1 MRATAKKR
9 KMISLKQ
16 IRSAARVT
24 REARETLKA
33 LGLGKLYDFHR
44 LPDTK
49 EVRSMVA
56 KVGHLVS
63 ILDGPDI
70 LFPSKKTAAK
80 LHRRRRSEHARNV
93 FINCP
98 FDDEYTPIFEA
109 IVFTIQACGFR
120 PVCAR
125 SRLNSSDVRLQ
136 KIVDL
141 SSPAA
146 VTRFMTCRALSLIA

>member
-1 MRATAKKR
+1 MRATAKKK

-70 LFPSKKTAAK
+70 LFPTGKST
-80 LHRRRRSEHARNV
+80 LGVERIR
-93 FINCP
+93 
-98 FDDEYTPIFEA
+98 EA
-109 IVFTIQACGFR
+109 VEAVRAEQK
-120 PVCAR
+120 
-125 SRLNSSDVRLQ
+125 SR
-136 KIVDL
+136 
-141 SSPAA
+141 
-146 VTRFMTCRALSLIA
+146 T

>member
-1 MRATAKKR
+1 MRATAKKK

-16 IRSAARVT
+16 VRSAARVS

-33 LGLGKLYDFHR
+33 LGLGKLYDFQR

-70 LFPSKKTAAK
+70 LFPTGKST
-80 LHRRRRSEHARNV
+80 LGVERIR
-93 FINCP
+93 
-98 FDDEYTPIFEA
+98 EA
-109 IVFTIQACGFR
+109 VEA
-120 PVCAR
+120 
-125 SRLNSSDVRLQ
+125 VRAEQ
-136 KIVDL
+136 KN
-141 SSPAA
+141 
-146 VTRFMTCRALSLIA
+146 RA

>member
-16 IRSAARVT
+16 VRSAARAT

-33 LGLGKLYDFHR
+33 LGLGRLYDFQR

-49 EVRSMVA
+49 EVRSMIA

-70 LFPSKKTAAK
+70 LFPTGKSTLGIERLREAVEAVRAA
-80 LHRRRRSEHARNV
+80 
-93 FINCP
+93 
-98 FDDEYTPIFEA
+98 
-109 IVFTIQACGFR
+109 
-120 PVCAR
+120 
-125 SRLNSSDVRLQ
+125 Q
-136 KIVDL
+136 KN
-141 SSPAA
+141 
-146 VTRFMTCRALSLIA
+146 RA

>member
-1 MRATAKKR
+1 MRTTAKKK

-16 IRSAARVT
+16 IRSAARVS

-70 LFPSKKTAAK
+70 LFPTGKST
-80 LHRRRRSEHARNV
+80 LGVERIR
-93 FINCP
+93 
-98 FDDEYTPIFEA
+98 EA
-109 IVFTIQACGFR
+109 VEA
-120 PVCAR
+120 
-125 SRLNSSDVRLQ
+125 VRAEQ
-136 KIVDL
+136 KN
-141 SSPAA
+141 
-146 VTRFMTCRALSLIA
+146 RA

>member
-1 MRATAKKR
+1 MARRGCGKVKILLDRNLRFVESESRPRGGVIMSTMRATAKKK

-70 LFPSKKTAAK
+70 LFPTGKST
-80 LHRRRRSEHARNV
+80 LGVERIR
-93 FINCP
+93 
-98 FDDEYTPIFEA
+98 EA
-109 IVFTIQACGFR
+109 VEAVRAEQK
-120 PVCAR
+120 
-125 SRLNSSDVRLQ
+125 SR
-136 KIVDL
+136 
-141 SSPAA
+141 
-146 VTRFMTCRALSLIA
+146 T

>member
-70 LFPSKKTAAK
+70 LFPTGKST
-80 LHRRRRSEHARNV
+80 LGVERIR
-93 FINCP
+93 
-98 FDDEYTPIFEA
+98 EA
-109 IVFTIQACGFR
+109 VEA
-120 PVCAR
+120 
-125 SRLNSSDVRLQ
+125 VRAEQ
-136 KIVDL
+136 KN
-141 SSPAA
+141 
-146 VTRFMTCRALSLIA
+146 RG